1 MVLKPCNSSRFQLPT
16 STGAFPPDFERTIN
30 NTSWMN
36 QARPW
41 QADLHEASTVD
52 WWFFFNVP
60 PENTFF
66 FSVVS
71 FVLAKGF
78 RVQKMMW
85 VCKVQKRSRRKKK
98 RTWKQPQFSV
108 KQAPQMGNLPMI
120 LVQFYSHQNNITPTP
135 G

>member
-98 RTWKQPQFSV
+98 KNMETAPIFRETGPTDGKSPYDFSPV
-108 KQAPQMGNLPMI
+108 LFTSK
-120 LVQFYSHQNNITPTP
+120 
-135 G
+135 